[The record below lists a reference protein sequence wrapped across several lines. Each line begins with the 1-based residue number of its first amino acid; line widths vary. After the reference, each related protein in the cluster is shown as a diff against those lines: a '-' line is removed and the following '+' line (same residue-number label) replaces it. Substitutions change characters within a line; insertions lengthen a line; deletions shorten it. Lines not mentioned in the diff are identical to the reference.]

1 MVDLLNPVEVRVL
14 GALIEKA
21 ITTPDNYPLSLNALT
36 NACNQSSNRD
46 PVVRYDDQK
55 VADAIETLR
64 RGNLLHIVHRSDSR
78 VTRYRQVVDET
89 WGLDSAATAV
99 MDVLMLRGPQTVG
112 EVRTRSMRLHDFRSL
127 GEVESTLNALIAR
140 EPDGFV
146 SRLPRQT
153 GQKEVR
159 YVHRLGGEVPPELEA
174 SEDLDLP
181 DPGERLT
188 RLEDTIGEL
197 RDHLEELQKQFE
209 QFRKQFE

>member
-1 MVDLLNPVEVRVL
+1 VELLTQVEVRVL

-36 NACNQSSNRD
+36 IACNQSSNRD
-46 PVVRYDDQK
+46 PVAHYDDQT
-55 VADAIETLR
+55 VADAIDTLR
-64 RGNLLHIVHRSDSR
+64 GARLVHIVQRSDSR

-89 WGLDSAATAV
+89 WGLDSAETAV

-112 EVRTRSMRLHDFRSL
+112 EVRTRSMRLHDFRNL
-127 GEVESTLNALIAR
+127 DQVASTLNALIVR

-146 SRLPRQT
+146 SRLGRQP

-159 YVHRLGGEVPPELEA
+159 YFHRLSGEVSTDPVGATDP
-174 SEDLDLP
+174 DLP

-188 RLEDTIGEL
+188 RLEESHEEL
-197 RDHLEELQKQFE
+197 RGQVDDLRNQLE

>member
-1 MVDLLNPVEVRVL
+1 VVDLLNQVEVRVL

-46 PVVRYDDQK
+46 PVVRYDDQT
-55 VADAIETLR
+55 VADAIDTLR
-64 RGNLLHIVHRSDSR
+64 RGNLVHIVHRSDSR

-99 MDVLMLRGPQTVG
+99 MDVLMLRGSQTVG
-112 EVRTRSMRLHDFRSL
+112 EVRTRSMRLHDFRGL
-127 GEVESTLNALIAR
+127 DEVESTLNALIAR

-159 YVHRLGGEVPPELEA
+159 YVHRLGGEVTPESAA
-174 SEDLDLP
+174 SEDPDLP
-181 DPGERLT
+181 DPGERLA
-188 RLEDTIGEL
+188 RLEDTTGEL
-197 RDHLEELQKQFE
+197 RDQLEELQKQFE